1 MIFTFF
7 VGVGLAFLLGLL
19 GVPSGFVIA
28 FLVLFFLVELVAR
41 SK

>member
-19 GVPSGFVIA
+19 GISPVFTVA
-28 FLVLFFLVELVAR
+28 FLVIFFLIAIV
-41 SK
+41 SNQ